1 MDLTL
6 AMVVSLVRRVL
17 EEYSIYA
24 GNPIMKIFDGS
35 SLDEKIAFEVS
46 QKACGAGV

>member
-1 MDLTL
+1 MDVRINQDPRDL
-6 AMVVSLVRRVL
+6 LVEDSVCGCL
-17 EEYSIYA
+17 
-24 GNPIMKIFDGS
+24 KIFDGS